1 MSTVGGSSVR
11 RLRKGAGRGAL
22 NFGAAAIAAAMAG
35 AAVKRLQADL
45 DVGGTDHLRM
55 PMP

>member
-1 MSTVGGSSVR
+1 
-11 RLRKGAGRGAL
+11 
-22 NFGAAAIAAAMAG
+22 MAG